1 MSWGT
6 CYSGSNNI
14 HFDYPPIM
22 MDGRNFADWQPG
34 AVINE
39 RIRQDAHIKSNAD
52 YRKYLTNNAD
62 NIIKYN
68 QLQACDQCCACPARY
83 GTEQSQTNKNTPYS
97 ISQKILFNYSN
108 VMIKAARL
116 TPCAAPLPRERN
128 PPGRSI

>member
-68 QLQACDQCCACPARY
+68 Q
-83 GTEQSQTNKNTPYS
+83 
-97 ISQKILFNYSN
+97 F
-108 VMIKAARL
+108 
-116 TPCAAPLPRERN
+116 
-128 PPGRSI
+128 